1 MSGGY
6 ESSKDAELRVAAER
20 AVAGLDAMNDR
31 LRACNDLL
39 AGRVPRPQLRVI
51 KGGHDA

>member
-1 MSGGY
+1 MSSY
-6 ESSKDAELRVAAER
+6 ESPKEAELRIACER

-39 AGRVPRPQLRVI
+39 AGRRPRPQLKVI
-51 KGGHDA
+51 KGGRDA